1 MMIAQQLLPWPDQK
15 YHKSL
20 GPSALINWLGTWAG
34 STIHKDTEIF
44 VHVMIEGKK
53 LQVPI
58 EHALGPFLRG
68 TEQGTEEWNV
78 VLANYV
84 T

>member
-1 MMIAQQLLPWPDQK
+1 
-15 YHKSL
+15 
-20 GPSALINWLGTWAG
+20 
-34 STIHKDTEIF
+34 
-44 VHVMIEGKK
+44 MIEGKK